1 MMGGGRFILLK
12 AGCPGAESAKQA
24 EIRLADLLKILH
36 IARLGPKP
44 ARRRR
49 KAHAMVVR
57 LRISVR
63 YG

>member
-12 AGCPGAESAKQA
+12 AGRRGAESAQQA
-24 EIRLADLLKILH
+24 EVRLADLLKILR
-36 IARLGPKP
+36 ICRGAAKP

-49 KAHAMVVR
+49 NPHAMVVR
-57 LRISVR
+57 LRISAR